1 MCHVRRQGTGGEL
14 SAPSS
19 PTGVVGSAAITPL
32 LGSPTVRAEQVS
44 QLVLGETADV
54 LSADGEWRRLRCT
67 LDGYEGWAHRG
78 YLQELD
84 PAAGDRW
91 PGEGWSQGAELD
103 TGGVR
108 VRLPLRARVGI
119 ADGAF
124 VLPDGRAG
132 RLVSGRIAA
141 RPAAIADA
149 RATPPG
155 EWAAQYFMGTPYQ
168 WGGVTAWGADCSGL
182 VQTTFAARGV
192 AVPRDAHDQARHG
205 TERSPDAARPGDL
218 LFFRSE
224 TSDRITHVAFLVTG
238 ALLVHSTITRGGVVT
253 EDWRP
258 ESEAWARLRH
268 RLVAVRCYD

>member
-19 PTGVVGSAAITPL
+19 PTLVVGVAAVTPL
-32 LGSPTVRAEQVS
+32 LAGPTVRAEQVS
-44 QLVLGETADV
+44 QLVLGETAEV

-67 LDGYEGWAHRG
+67 HDGYEGWAHRG
-78 YLQELD
+78 YLHELD
-84 PAAGDRW
+84 PAAARRW
-91 PGEGWSQGAELD
+91 LGEGWSHGAELD
-103 TGGVR
+103 AGGVR
-108 VRLPLRARVGI
+108 ARLPLRARVGI

-124 VLPDGRAG
+124 VLPDGRVG

-149 RATPPG
+149 RSTPPE
-155 EWAAQYFMGTPYQ
+155 EWAAQYFLGTPYQ

-205 TERSPDAARPGDL
+205 TELPLDAARPGDL

-224 TSDRITHVAFLVTG
+224 TTDRITHVAFLATG
-238 ALLVHSTITRGGVVT
+238 DLLVHSTIARGGVVK
-253 EDWRP
+253 EDWRAG
-258 ESEAWARLRH
+258 SDAWARLRQ
-268 RLVAVRCYD
+268 RLAAVRRYE